1 MKGLL
6 GSELAQVNTAVA
18 NARRKDEVR
27 TLMLGLLRE
36 IRSQHG
42 REHATVAVLL
52 ERGISPPLAG
62 NATPG
67 GFLVYSRAST
77 EDVREAAEE
86 ALRRLQS
93 GQHGLAVSPY
103 CGTNILV
110 AALIALIVTSV
121 LRGRSKSVM
130 KGMSSMMLG
139 IMVALT
145 FRRRVGELVQEHLTT
160 LPDSDGVSVRQSQM
174 PADRRDDRPLGWH
187 RTILSLT

>member
-27 TLMLGLLRE
+27 TLVLGLLRE

-160 LPDSDGVSVRQSQM
+160 LPDSDGVSVRQVKCLRIGGMTVHWVGTGPSS
-174 PADRRDDRPLGWH
+174 A
-187 RTILSLT
+187 

>member
-1 MKGLL
+1 
-6 GSELAQVNTAVA
+6 
-18 NARRKDEVR
+18 
-27 TLMLGLLRE
+27 MLGLLRE

-52 ERGISPPLAG
+52 ERGVRPPLAG

-67 GFLVYSRAST
+67 GFFLYSRAST
-77 EDVREAAEE
+77 EEVREAAEE

-93 GQHGLAVSPY
+93 GEHGLAVSPY

-110 AALIALIVTSV
+110 AALMALVVSSV

-130 KGMSSMMLG
+130 KSMSSMMLG

-145 FRRRVGELVQEHLTT
+145 FRRRVGEFVQEHLTT
-160 LPDSDGVSVRQSQM
+160 LPDSDGVSVRRIKALQIGRMSVHWVGTG
-174 PADRRDDRPLGWH
+174 RD
-187 RTILSLT
+187 SY

>member
-1 MKGLL
+1 M
-6 GSELAQVNTAVA
+6 S
-18 NARRKDEVR
+18 
-27 TLMLGLLRE
+27 LLRE

-42 REHATVAVLL
+42 REHAAVAVLL
-52 ERGISPPLAG
+52 ERGIRPPLAG

-67 GFLVYSRAST
+67 GFLLYSRAST
-77 EDVREAAEE
+77 EEVREAAEE

-93 GQHGLAVSPY
+93 GERDLAVSPY

-110 AALIALIVTSV
+110 AALMALVVSSL
-121 LRGRSKSVM
+121 LRGRSKSIV

-160 LPDSDGVSVRQSQM
+160 LPDSDGVSVRQVKCLRIGGMTVHWVSTG
-174 PADRRDDRPLGWH
+174 P
-187 RTILSLT
+187 SSY

>member
-6 GSELAQVNTAVA
+6 GSELVQVNTAVA

-160 LPDSDGVSVRQSQM
+160 LPDSDGVSVRQVKCLRIGGMTVHWVGTGPSS
-174 PADRRDDRPLGWH
+174 A
-187 RTILSLT
+187 

>member
-1 MKGLL
+1 MM
-6 GSELAQVNTAVA
+6 S
-18 NARRKDEVR
+18 
-27 TLMLGLLRE
+27 LLRE

-42 REHATVAVLL
+42 REHAAVAVLL
-52 ERGISPPLAG
+52 ERGIRPPLAG

-67 GFLVYSRAST
+67 GFLLYSRAST
-77 EDVREAAEE
+77 EEVREAAEE

-93 GQHGLAVSPY
+93 GERDLAVSPY

-110 AALIALIVTSV
+110 AALMALVVSSL
-121 LRGRSKSVM
+121 LRGRSKSIV

-160 LPDSDGVSVRQSQM
+160 LPDSDGVSVRQVKCLRIGGMTVHWVSTG
-174 PADRRDDRPLGWH
+174 P
-187 RTILSLT
+187 SSY

>member
-6 GSELAQVNTAVA
+6 GSELAQVNSAVA

-27 TLMLGLLRE
+27 TLMLGLLRD

-160 LPDSDGVSVRQSQM
+160 LPDSDGVSVRQVKCLRIGGMTVHWVGTGPSS
-174 PADRRDDRPLGWH
+174 A
-187 RTILSLT
+187 

>member
-1 MKGLL
+1 
-6 GSELAQVNTAVA
+6 
-18 NARRKDEVR
+18 
-27 TLMLGLLRE
+27 MLGLLRE

-52 ERGISPPLAG
+52 ERGIRPPLAG

-67 GFLVYSRAST
+67 GFLLYSRAST
-77 EDVREAAEE
+77 EEVREAAEE

-93 GQHGLAVSPY
+93 GERDLAVSPY

-110 AALIALIVTSV
+110 AALMALVVSSV

-160 LPDSDGVSVRQSQM
+160 LPDSDGVSVRQVKCLRIGGMTVHWVSTG
-174 PADRRDDRPLGWH
+174 P
-187 RTILSLT
+187 SSY

>member
-6 GSELAQVNTAVA
+6 GSELVQVNTAVA

-160 LPDSDGVSVRQSQM
+160 LPDSDGVSVRKVKCLRIGGMTVHWVGTGPSS
-174 PADRRDDRPLGWH
+174 A
-187 RTILSLT
+187 

>member
-160 LPDSDGVSVRQSQM
+160 LPDSDGVSVREGQM

-187 RTILSLT
+187 RSILSLT